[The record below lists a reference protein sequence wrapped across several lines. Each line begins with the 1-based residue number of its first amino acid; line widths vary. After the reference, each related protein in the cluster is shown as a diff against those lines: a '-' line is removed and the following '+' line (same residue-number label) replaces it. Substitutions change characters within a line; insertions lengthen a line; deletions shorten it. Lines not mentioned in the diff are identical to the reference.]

1 MATPTGLEPVTSS
14 VTGQRSS
21 RTELR
26 SHKERKE
33 ALLSTKQQ
41 IEGLPTGHY
50 VSYRINR
57 LVLKVGLEPTRRRRQ
72 QILSLPRL
80 PIPPFEHIKQ
90 GLKDFNTAYT
100 APFTRLVFVL
110 SIKVTYRRGAVTF
123 QNHKCGYTV
132 SSETTIQ
139 PGAILSF
146 NSNTCKRKQ
155 LSII

>member
-1 MATPTGLEPVTSS
+1 MATPRGLEPPTSS
-14 VTGQRSS
+14 VTGWRS
-21 RTELR
+21 TLLNYEAI
-26 SHKERKE
+26 KKGRKLFYQHNNRQKVYQPSLCE
-33 ALLSTKQQ
+33 
-41 IEGLPTGHY
+41 
-50 VSYRINR
+50 YRINR
-57 LVLKVGLEPTRRRRQ
+57 LVLKVGLEPTRRHRQ

-90 GLKDFNTAYT
+90 GLKDFNTAYI

-110 SIKVTYRRGAVTF
+110 SIKVTYRRGVVTF

-155 LSII
+155 